1 MCDRLGSYNMSERD
15 SILNKPFI
23 PSSPPAPPPRAASC
37 VGSTPALSPAN
48 PSWRRWRD
56 HPRSSTC
63 FNGVESYRF
72 CPFHFIGFSMGKT
85 NSSRENVLW
94 HVYTYMYVCLQV
106 WTWLQ
111 ALYINVCLFA
121 CLGLASGLTRHY
133 KTLNNCNSF
142 HNVCNAMD
150 CRMVDSVP
158 ITPLSSDEYTNITPC
173 RFKYTKT
180 KNYQLWPIIWP

>member
-1 MCDRLGSYNMSERD
+1 MKNRVCSWLVCKLGVRQD
-15 SILNKPFI
+15 STLSKPFI

-85 NSSRENVLW
+85 NSSCENVLW

-111 ALYINVCLFA
+111 ALHINVCLFA
-121 CLGLASGLTRHY
+121 CSGLASGPTRHY
-133 KTLNNCNSF
+133 KTLNDF
-142 HNVCNAMD
+142 
-150 CRMVDSVP
+150 
-158 ITPLSSDEYTNITPC
+158 SSPKVEDL
-173 RFKYTKT
+173 KT
-180 KNYQLWPIIWP
+180 KPNKILLRIETFKI